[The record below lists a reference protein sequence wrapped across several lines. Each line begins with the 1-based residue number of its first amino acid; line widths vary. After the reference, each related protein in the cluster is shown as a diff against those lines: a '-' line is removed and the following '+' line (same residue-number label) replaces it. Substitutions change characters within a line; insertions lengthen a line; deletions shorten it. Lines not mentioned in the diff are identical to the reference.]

1 MSNILILGCGGPA
14 AHNFIDAVNQI
25 EHDYTFIGADSSP
38 YMLALSPLEN
48 KHLIPQSGLKGYYPI
63 LTALIEEEQID
74 FVHPQPDSEV
84 RSITMNPNAFEKA
97 KTFLPEHNVIQICQD
112 KESTYDR
119 LCAAGVSVP
128 QSFGVTEENI
138 TALLHLYKKIWL
150 RAKKGAGSK
159 AALPIT
165 SLLQAQ
171 GWLDYWKDRYIDQS
185 QFMISEFLPGKEYA
199 WQSLWHNGELVS
211 SQARERVEYFAGNL
225 APSGQTSSPS
235 VARTVTQ
242 DNLDQTGQAAV
253 RAVADVPHGV
263 FCVDLKENAQGVPC
277 VTEINAGRFFTTSN
291 FFAHAGLNMP
301 AMYLELGLTG
311 ELQDR
316 PGLTDNLPDDLYWLR
331 WIDTGYKLVDG
342 KDIDKYTNS

>member
-171 GWLDYWKDRYIDQS
+171 GWLDYWKDR
-185 QFMISEFLPGKEYA
+185 
-199 WQSLWHNGELVS
+199 
-211 SQARERVEYFAGNL
+211 
-225 APSGQTSSPS
+225 
-235 VARTVTQ
+235 
-242 DNLDQTGQAAV
+242 
-253 RAVADVPHGV
+253 
-263 FCVDLKENAQGVPC
+263 
-277 VTEINAGRFFTTSN
+277 
-291 FFAHAGLNMP
+291 
-301 AMYLELGLTG
+301 
-311 ELQDR
+311 
-316 PGLTDNLPDDLYWLR
+316 
-331 WIDTGYKLVDG
+331 
-342 KDIDKYTNS
+342 